1 MSLWL
6 TAPVAAIPRIELA
19 RWMLIC
25 TEVGEVHAVGY
36 NAGASE
42 GRVSSPLLSFDVTQ
56 RTGTTRSGRTYAL
69 LGPPGVD
76 ADAQYVFDAWLRINR
91 VLAWTEV
98 TVDVL
103 THGLGS
109 VVAGRGATE
118 VR

>member
-6 TAPVAAIPRIELA
+6 TAPVAAIPRIELV
-19 RWMLIC
+19 RWMLIR
-25 TEVGEVHAVGY
+25 TELNEVHAVGY

-42 GRVSSPLLSFDVTQ
+42 GRVSSPLLDFDVTQ

-76 ADAQYVFDAWLRINR
+76 ADAQHVFEAWLRINR

-103 THGLGS
+103 THGLES
-109 VVAGRGATE
+109 VVAARGATE